1 MFIRPTDSH
10 YTSSKSSVFF
20 TSRSKPD
27 SPSQRRRNPSP
38 SASQRILSPSQRRQN
53 PSPSET
59 QRILSPSQRRR
70 NPSPRRIP
78 QFFSEDVEDDSYDL
92 PLTNDRFFSQQV
104 QRKNHPSVSTCHV
117 SSVIQSPGT
126 KRKFVDADLTNQ
138 LINKIDILTDQ
149 VMNLN
154 KKDEKSIEEIR
165 RLRKSNDKIE
175 KITYTLAKSQ
185 KYDCVVN
192 ETIEQLPVV
201 DYNGKNLLVGPL
213 PPLPTNLLCKLI
225 RQLYS
230 NDEIVQGIQ
239 EDPRLL
245 SIKKAICAAY
255 YSDDKNLFND
265 SSNELEVGLQAYNLR
280 SIDIDPELIGNLLT
294 KTSERIVKKL
304 TLESL
309 NNTAANIQTM
319 PNNIHDSAM
328 MICYRECL
336 TNLSKFNSGEEYK
349 IFQFISN
356 IERIGK
362 MIDANENILH
372 CMCTAKF
379 DGEARRWYDD
389 NIVTTCSP
397 VRS

>member
-255 YSDDKNLFND
+255 YSDDKSKFD
-265 SSNELEVGLQAYNLR
+265 VFCATQGIKSIHGQAR
-280 SIDIDPELIGNLLT
+280 SQKSRNK
-294 KTSERIVKKL
+294 KTS
-304 TLESL
+304 SL
-309 NNTAANIQTM
+309 
-319 PNNIHDSAM
+319 HFS
-328 MICYRECL
+328 
-336 TNLSKFNSGEEYK
+336 
-349 IFQFISN
+349 
-356 IERIGK
+356 
-362 MIDANENILH
+362 
-372 CMCTAKF
+372 
-379 DGEARRWYDD
+379 
-389 NIVTTCSP
+389 
-397 VRS
+397 

>member
-154 KKDEKSIEEIR
+154 KKYEKSIEEIR

-255 YSDDKNLFND
+255 YSDDKIQKLDSKSYTSIIFPQIIILFIVLVRN
-265 SSNELEVGLQAYNLR
+265 R
-280 SIDIDPELIGNLLT
+280 SFGRRT
-294 KTSERIVKKL
+294 RRI
-304 TLESL
+304 
-309 NNTAANIQTM
+309 
-319 PNNIHDSAM
+319 
-328 MICYRECL
+328 ICL
-336 TNLSKFNSGEEYK
+336 MTHQTNLKLGY
-349 IFQFISN
+349 
-356 IERIGK
+356 
-362 MIDANENILH
+362 
-372 CMCTAKF
+372 
-379 DGEARRWYDD
+379 
-389 NIVTTCSP
+389 
-397 VRS
+397 